1 MRTAVFEYQIGA
13 DTYFDVFSV
22 DEEGKTFDQICANLR
37 AELEQL
43 VAVDSVRFVLWLG
56 KQQRLSPALE
66 KAPGRQRRHHFWQK
80 EERVI
85 MQPVHFRIMNVD
97 TNIIVSKD
105 GEPLEFQTEEEAQAF
120 IEGLGFPEGVS
131 HPFLIMTVVNQED

>member
-1 MRTAVFEYQIGA
+1 
-13 DTYFDVFSV
+13 
-22 DEEGKTFDQICANLR
+22 
-37 AELEQL
+37 
-43 VAVDSVRFVLWLG
+43 
-56 KQQRLSPALE
+56 
-66 KAPGRQRRHHFWQK
+66 
-80 EERVI
+80 

-120 IEGLGFPEGVS
+120 IEGLGFPEDVS